1 MNADSPDARARRTAR
16 RLLAGAGCASLTAY
30 HSAPN
35 ETTYVAH
42 ALTDEGYV
50 LVAVRPAAGSAL
62 CEDLAP
68 EDELQ
73 HVRLDVTL
81 DAADASVRVTA
92 ATAHL
97 LGHLH
102 WVPAS
107 MRETVLTT
115 ARTPTCHC
123 AVTGEDPL
131 LGVAELAAVE
141 GGRLALIETDRV
153 VVHDVSG
160 VSAHAIE
167 DVVALSSE
175 PTVSWGSAE
184 LLVATEAVRNLGDLS
199 LNALCD
205 AVASGNVRGVL
216 CSERPSEGICP
227 GLVGRVLCVDA
238 DARSVTLMQLGRART
253 RTVVLLFPDAPLT
266 PAALGP
272 ALEGLS
278 LSALSLS
285 LLG

>member
-175 PTVSWGSAE
+175 PTVS
-184 LLVATEAVRNLGDLS
+184 
-199 LNALCD
+199 
-205 AVASGNVRGVL
+205 
-216 CSERPSEGICP
+216 
-227 GLVGRVLCVDA
+227 
-238 DARSVTLMQLGRART
+238 
-253 RTVVLLFPDAPLT
+253 
-266 PAALGP
+266 
-272 ALEGLS
+272 
-278 LSALSLS
+278 
-285 LLG
+285 

>member
-1 MNADSPDARARRTAR
+1 M
-16 RLLAGAGCASLTAY
+16 
-30 HSAPN
+30 
-35 ETTYVAH
+35 
-42 ALTDEGYV
+42 
-50 LVAVRPAAGSAL
+50 
-62 CEDLAP
+62 
-68 EDELQ
+68 
-73 HVRLDVTL
+73 
-81 DAADASVRVTA
+81 RVTA

-184 LLVATEAVRNLGDLS
+184 LLVATEAVRDLGDLS

-205 AVASGNVRGVL
+205 AVASGNVPGVL